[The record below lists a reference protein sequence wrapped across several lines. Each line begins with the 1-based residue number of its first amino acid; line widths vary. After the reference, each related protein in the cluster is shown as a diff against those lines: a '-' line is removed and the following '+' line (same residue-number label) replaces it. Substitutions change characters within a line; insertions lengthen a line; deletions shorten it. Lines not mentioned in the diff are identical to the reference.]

1 MQGDV
6 PHSQGARLA
15 GQQARPG
22 TQHDT
27 QGFTG
32 HSVLFSALRAR
43 SRPAVDCYIYFTL
56 ARISPRTG
64 LNALHG
70 ARHGFLPSLNRGMP
84 WKRSRFFVRK
94 PTKTS
99 VEGFRTKALE
109 VMP

>member
-1 MQGDV
+1 MQGDI

-27 QGFTG
+27 QGFAG
-32 HSVLFSALRAR
+32 HSVLFSARRAHN
-43 SRPAVDCYIYFTL
+43 RPAAGCYIYFTL
-56 ARISPRTG
+56 VRISPHTG
-64 LNALHG
+64 LKTPYATD
-70 ARHGFLPSLNRGMP
+70 HGFLLSLNRGMP
-84 WKRSRFFVRK
+84 WIRSRFFVRK

-99 VEGFRTKALE
+99 VEGFRTKAQE